1 MSRPVLVLLCL
12 CISLLV
18 ACSEPAR
25 PTLNLHRAVAIGD
38 LDQVKRHVYW
48 DTEVDQPDAQGDY
61 PLHVAAR
68 QGSVNITRA
77 LLEAGADPS
86 VRDAAGATP
95 LQTALLTGKT
105 QVAKTLIAHGVSL
118 EPQALLLELASAGIS
133 DRDSFELLLRRGA
146 DLNREETPNG
156 DTALTLAI
164 ARGYLETVARLILL
178 GADVNRPDGQG
189 RRPLD
194 LALAQTGERR
204 DDRAKIVEL
213 LRRNGALQADRTE
226 SH

>member
-12 CISLLV
+12 SVFLLA

-25 PTLNLHRAVAIGD
+25 PTVNLHRAVAIGD

-48 DTEVDQPDAQGDY
+48 DTDFDQPDAQGDY

-86 VRDAAGATP
+86 VHDAAGATP
-95 LQTALLTGKT
+95 LQRALLTGKT
-105 QVAKTLIAHGVSL
+105 QVAKALIAHGVPL
-118 EPQALLLELASAGIS
+118 EPQALLLELAGAGIS
-133 DRDSFELLLRRGA
+133 DRDSFELLLRQGA
-146 DLNREETPNG
+146 ELNRIGSDG

>member
-12 CISLLV
+12 SVFLLA

-25 PTLNLHRAVAIGD
+25 PTVNLHRAVAIGD

-48 DTEVDQPDAQGDY
+48 DTDVDQPDAQGDY

-68 QGSVNITRA
+68 QGSVNITRV

-105 QVAKTLIAHGVSL
+105 QVAKALIAHGVPL
-118 EPQALLLELASAGIS
+118 EPQALLLELADAGIS
-133 DRDSFELLLRRGA
+133 DRDSFELLLRQGA
-146 DLNREETPNG
+146 ELNRVDPNG
-156 DTALTLAI
+156 DTALTRAI
-164 ARGYLETVARLILL
+164 ARGHLETVARLILL
-178 GADVNRPDGQG
+178 GADVNQPDAQG
-189 RRPLD
+189 RPPLD
-194 LALAQTGERR
+194 VALEHADGRHGDRTQIVERLQRHGALAT
-204 DDRAKIVEL
+204 K
-213 LRRNGALQADRTE
+213 T
-226 SH
+226 H